1 MSIPYDPGTYMF
13 KKTIKLH
20 GSRLQAVYC
29 TKAYRL
35 SHLYGRYTCCC
46 CYAMMVIFGAGYMA
60 DCQRS
65 AERPFRMRR
74 HWSRWPPIR
83 RCTLDRNTGVKLLP
97 GGQLGFALASS
108 SVGSCCCY
116 YCVGRLLNVL
126 TNTRHR
132 QFPVVIVSS
141 HEIVVTASH
150 PKVLGRT
157 CSPALHS

>member
-1 MSIPYDPGTYMF
+1 MTQARICLKKLLNSTEVGCKQFTARRHIVSAICMVDIPVVVVMRWWWYSEQDTWPTANVPQSG
-13 KKTIKLH
+13 
-20 GSRLQAVYC
+20 
-29 TKAYRL
+29 
-35 SHLYGRYTCCC
+35 
-46 CYAMMVIFGAGYMA
+46 
-60 DCQRS
+60 RS
-65 AERPFRMRR
+65 ACDDTGRDGRP
-74 HWSRWPPIR
+74 SG
-83 RCTLDRNTGVKLLP
+83 RCTLDRITGVKLLP
-97 GGQLGFALASS
+97 GGQLGFALASR